1 MIGNNIIPAE
11 VFVIAEYLKNNQ
23 YFKTIKDIDL
33 FSRKIFDTYH
43 KNCSVIDELKKMDV
57 WLIANPT
64 RHKKNYARFIV
75 NWLNKKG
82 LQK

>member
-1 MIGNNIIPAE
+1 MIGNSIIPAE
-11 VFVIAEYLKNNQ
+11 VFVISEYLKNNQ

-57 WLIANPT
+57 WLIANPN